1 MKPDFTTMNGPQ
13 LVAAFNQIVGE
24 VAAAGQ
30 PGLLRKVNKFADV
43 QTGIQRCEAAWSAL
57 VAALDS
63 ADAVQREEVSATA
76 PEAAPVRVE
85 EPVMAAKKVRAKKA
99 KTPKV
104 AKVKTPKSAKKA
116 TNGIAAEFGC
126 RAGSIREKLL
136 LALHGEKSVMLKH
149 LMAKLYGNQSAEHRG
164 PTIMVLKGLEGMIKK
179 GKLPYSV
186 VKTKDPDTKE
196 ISYAL
201 QAK

>member
-1 MKPDFTTMNGPQ
+1 MNGPQ